1 MSSPDPKRPPA
12 PAPFAWPPAIAASE
26 PTPTVA
32 AADASWSRPAGTASR
47 GPAGTAAPDAEAAGA
62 AFTDR
67 PEVQV
72 GAAFVGGFFAALILK
87 RVGR

>member
-1 MSSPDPKRPPA
+1 MSSPDPPRPPA
-12 PAPFAWPPAIAASE
+12 APTPFAWPPSVAASE
-26 PTPTVA
+26 PTSTVSA
-32 AADASWSRPAGTASR
+32 SEASWSHPAGTAS
-47 GPAGTAAPDAEAAGA
+47 PDAGADAAGD